1 MLNEKRCCLN
11 SVAES
16 NIVLKRLF
24 QLSFSLSLVSHSLM
38 HRNTILKVEGNYLDE
53 TFLLLELHIRVS
65 LQISSF

>member
-53 TFLLLELHIRVS
+53 TVFAVGATY
-65 LQISSF
+65 QGFAANQ